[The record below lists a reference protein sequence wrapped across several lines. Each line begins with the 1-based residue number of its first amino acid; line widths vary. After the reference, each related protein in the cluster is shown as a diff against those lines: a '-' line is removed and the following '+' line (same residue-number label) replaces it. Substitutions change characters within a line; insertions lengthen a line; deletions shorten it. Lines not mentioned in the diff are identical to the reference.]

1 MTGGETK
8 VEFLWSKNLDEQ
20 RERRWVRR
28 PAVWGDAMEVPDMV
42 LVADLDMIQV
52 ERMFKP
58 ID

>member
-28 PAVWGDAMEVPDMV
+28 PAVWGDAMDVPEMV
-42 LVADLDMIQV
+42 LVANSDTIQV
-52 ERMFKP
+52 KRMFKP

>member
-28 PAVWGDAMEVPDMV
+28 PAVWGDAMEVPEMV
-42 LVADLDMIQV
+42 LVANSDTIQV
-52 ERMFKP
+52 KRMFKP

>member
-28 PAVWGDAMEVPDMV
+28 LAVWGDAMEVPEMV
-42 LVADLDMIQV
+42 LVANLDMVQV
-52 ERMFKP
+52 KRMFKS